1 MATAEL
7 SRATELG
14 SIPSRRLVET
24 AITGGAPWVLRG
36 EEMLDRMLQGVS
48 GRLAGLVGRM
58 PINPFRWELPSS
70 NLVFTGAFPL
80 TRVGGS
86 ETTDSAAVLAGG
98 PGVTSTCQLRTRFLM
113 RFAKSLSVVLLRI
126 SLT

>member
-7 SRATELG
+7 SRAAELG
-14 SIPSRRLVET
+14 SIPSRRLAET

-36 EEMLDRMLQGVS
+36 DETLDRMLQGVS

-70 NLVFTGAFPL
+70 SLAFIGAFPL

-86 ETTDSAAVLAGG
+86 ETTDSTAGVAGVAGAA
-98 PGVTSTCQLRTRFLM
+98 STCHLRTRFLM
-113 RFAKSLSVVLLRI
+113 RFAKSLSVVFLRI